1 MKQLSFWASRHTA
14 AARVIIILFY
24 IPLNICGYYTGM
36 LLWDIQI
43 ELKPLF
49 INTLALLI
57 IGLFLLYKKNAPFY
71 KRKLMEGSMGVCT
84 FCIIC
89 FYGNQINNP
98 QPYFPLVAAT
108 QAVTYIKINERIA
121 VEENL
126 HQDKESSLQHKEL
139 KKQLKKI
146 RPSEK
151 ENPVWVK
158 VLLIILTLL
167 VALWLIAVL
176 TFFACSLSCNG
187 AEAAAWIIGI
197 IGVSGIIVLVTFVIR
212 TILGRKKK
220 RKKRAAAN

>member
-1 MKQLSFWASRHTA
+1 MKQLSFWASRHVA
-14 AARVIIILFY
+14 ASRVVIVLIYFL
-24 IPLNICGYYTGM
+24 LNISGYITGL

-49 INTLALLI
+49 INTVALLV

-146 RPSEK
+146 RAEEK

-220 RKKRAAAN
+220 RKKRAVAK